1 MQKKDCNHLGI
12 TFNSTMKIHRVNWRF
27 FLLIDNIGE
36 VVMFEKLFKKKE
48 AMDNNLYAPIEGE
61 YIELEKI
68 PDKVFASGMI
78 GTGCGIVPKGEKV
91 TAPVN
96 GEIIMVADTKH
107 AIGIKSEMGAEILLH
122 IGLET
127 VAMNGEGFE
136 VLVKV
141 GDKIKVGQDLLRF
154 DLKKIEEK
162 ADSEISAFL
171 ISNSDEFEK
180 ININVEKNYEKKEKI
195 GECITK

>member
-1 MQKKDCNHLGI
+1 
-12 TFNSTMKIHRVNWRF
+12 
-27 FLLIDNIGE
+27 
-36 VVMFEKLFKKKE
+36 MFEKLFKKKE

-141 GDKIKVGQDLLRF
+141 GDKIKVGQDLLRKKQILKF
-154 DLKKIEEK
+154 QHFLFLTVMNLKK
-162 ADSEISAFL
+162 L
-171 ISNSDEFEK
+171 ILMWKK
-180 ININVEKNYEKKEKI
+180 IMKKK
-195 GECITK
+195 KK

>member
-1 MQKKDCNHLGI
+1 
-12 TFNSTMKIHRVNWRF
+12 
-27 FLLIDNIGE
+27 
-36 VVMFEKLFKKKE
+36 MFEKLFKKKE

-136 VLVKV
+136 YLVKKGQHV
-141 GDKIKVGQDLLRF
+141 KEGQPILKFDKA
-154 DLKKIEEK
+154 KIEAK
-162 ADSEISAFL
+162 GLTIRM
-171 ISNSDEFEK
+171 SNTVQPMLLK
-180 ININVEKNYEKKEKI
+180 ILMDALKEPL
-195 GECITK
+195 C

>member
-1 MQKKDCNHLGI
+1 
-12 TFNSTMKIHRVNWRF
+12 
-27 FLLIDNIGE
+27 
-36 VVMFEKLFKKKE
+36 MFEKLFKKKE

-154 DLKKIEEK
+154 DLKKKLRKKQILK
-162 ADSEISAFL
+162 FQHFL
-171 ISNSDEFEK
+171 FLTVMNLKKLILMWKK
-180 ININVEKNYEKKEKI
+180 IMKKK
-195 GECITK
+195 KK

>member
-1 MQKKDCNHLGI
+1 
-12 TFNSTMKIHRVNWRF
+12 
-27 FLLIDNIGE
+27 
-36 VVMFEKLFKKKE
+36 
-48 AMDNNLYAPIEGE
+48 
-61 YIELEKI
+61 
-68 PDKVFASGMI
+68 MI

-154 DLKKIEEK
+154 DLKKLMKKQILK
-162 ADSEISAFL
+162 FQHFL
-171 ISNSDEFEK
+171 FLTVMNLKKLILMWKK
-180 ININVEKNYEKKEKI
+180 IMKKENR
-195 GECITK
+195 ECITK